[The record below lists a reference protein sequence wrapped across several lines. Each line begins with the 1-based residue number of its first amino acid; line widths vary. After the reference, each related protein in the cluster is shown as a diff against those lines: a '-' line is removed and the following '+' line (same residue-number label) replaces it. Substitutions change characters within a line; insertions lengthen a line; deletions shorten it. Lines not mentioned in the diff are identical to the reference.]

1 MDIIIAK
8 IYKLLKETENLIEF
22 EECIQQ
28 LMYETFA
35 ALVGNVFSQMNQA
48 VKEQKQAEGWKVSRN
63 DEKSIICTFGEVR
76 FRRTLMHDEKGRPR
90 YPLDE
95 SLGFRKY
102 QRHSPLVEVKV
113 AEMASKSDYRET
125 ARILKEWT
133 AVNLSHTTVGT
144 ILRRVGQAQAL
155 ADEEMVMELAES
167 DTLPEAKPVDF
178 LYAEA
183 DGVYVRS
190 TRKRKHIEVSHAMM
204 YEGWEA
210 NGKRVAL
217 KDRKVLMTT
226 KEMDSFWAEVQ
237 AFAANEYS
245 LEHTQI
251 VTNSDGGAGYAVERF
266 KEAFSQTNLPILH
279 QLDAY
284 HVQQALGRT
293 FGWKTTP
300 LKSRVK
306 KAIETKDMDAFKLG
320 IDTYEST
327 LEDEKQLERVNRF
340 RTYILNHWDVIQD
353 WRKQVKNVPEDARG
367 LGAMESNQRHISFRM
382 KRRGMH
388 WSKEGAEA
396 MVKVKQGILNGTLRE
411 VYLSAQDRSARKQ
424 RKFKQ
429 TVRISSLLSQ
439 KTRPSIGAKKGS
451 IAVHAAHSSAIGEL
465 YKSIS

>member
-167 DTLPEAKPVDF
+167 DTLPEAKQVDF

-226 KEMDSFWAEVQ
+226 KETDAFWSEVQ
-237 AFAANEYS
+237 AFEVNEYS

-251 VTNSDGGAGYAVERF
+251 VTNSD
-266 KEAFSQTNLPILH
+266 
-279 QLDAY
+279 
-284 HVQQALGRT
+284 
-293 FGWKTTP
+293 
-300 LKSRVK
+300 
-306 KAIETKDMDAFKLG
+306 
-320 IDTYEST
+320 
-327 LEDEKQLERVNRF
+327 
-340 RTYILNHWDVIQD
+340 
-353 WRKQVKNVPEDARG
+353 
-367 LGAMESNQRHISFRM
+367 
-382 KRRGMH
+382 
-388 WSKEGAEA
+388 
-396 MVKVKQGILNGTLRE
+396 
-411 VYLSAQDRSARKQ
+411 
-424 RKFKQ
+424 
-429 TVRISSLLSQ
+429 
-439 KTRPSIGAKKGS
+439 
-451 IAVHAAHSSAIGEL
+451 
-465 YKSIS
+465 